1 MPIVL
6 ENCVC
11 CWKPIVHNRNYEMKP
26 VIVVPIVRLQ
36 YGIFSKVKL
45 KDEII
50 CNFSPSSGGC
60 LVNPSFGLLV
70 FLFGYERLV

>member
-1 MPIVL
+1 MLL
-6 ENCVC
+6 EAYS
-11 CWKPIVHNRNYEMKP
+11 PQQTYEMKP
-26 VIVVPIVRLQ
+26 VFVVPIVRLQ
-36 YGIFSKVKL
+36 YGNSKIKL